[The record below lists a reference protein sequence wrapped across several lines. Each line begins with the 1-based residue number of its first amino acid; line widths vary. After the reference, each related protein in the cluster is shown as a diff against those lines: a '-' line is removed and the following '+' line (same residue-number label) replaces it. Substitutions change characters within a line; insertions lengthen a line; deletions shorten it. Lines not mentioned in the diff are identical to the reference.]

1 VQSADQDVLR
11 GHLLSNGIDANGR
24 LIAFVYLGDHPG
36 PDGMAV
42 FVDTALVD
50 QSLNAVLLA
59 AGHAYPA
66 FYATLPAD
74 LRTHL
79 AAVSR
84 AARAAQ
90 PPVGLWP
97 RSTADPRRPGHHRRP
112 WRLGGTG
119 HLAQAVPP
127 DRPLPGLGV
136 PRLRQLRQLAA
147 GRSVHR
153 DDELFLIERLERGN
167 MHDVVRG
174 VGPQIQL
181 TLWPEDFIISPDPP
195 AGGGGTGP
203 GQVAVGD
210 VLIVAALP
218 DPAGVDRGHELVT
231 LLNTSPA
238 SIDLAGWELADAAGG
253 RQELSGPITGGGVVQ
268 VTASGALQLGNQGDT
283 LVLVDPSGA
292 SIDQVTYKADRV
304 RPGRTICFGR

>member
-1 VQSADQDVLR
+1 
-11 GHLLSNGIDANGR
+11 
-24 LIAFVYLGDHPG
+24 
-36 PDGMAV
+36 
-42 FVDTALVD
+42 
-50 QSLNAVLLA
+50 
-59 AGHAYPA
+59 
-66 FYATLPAD
+66 
-74 LRTHL
+74 
-79 AAVSR
+79 
-84 AARAAQ
+84 
-90 PPVGLWP
+90 
-97 RSTADPRRPGHHRRP
+97 
-112 WRLGGTG
+112 
-119 HLAQAVPP
+119 
-127 DRPLPGLGV
+127 
-136 PRLRQLRQLAA
+136 
-147 GRSVHR
+147 
-153 DDELFLIERLERGN
+153 LFLIERLERGN